1 MSSKPE
7 QKTPR
12 SAPNPDDAVV
22 IDAAS
27 NEKTSLAIARA
38 ATRPTVTAAQT
49 IKQAARPGFD
59 LGLQPIIEALREQT
73 DALAKGD
80 LSRFEAMLATQA
92 HTLDALGH
100 YLARRAMANATEGY
114 LDASET
120 YMRLALR
127 AFAGCRANIETLG
140 TMKNPPALAIVRQT
154 NIGNAVQVNN
164 GQPATGTLRARAFGE
179 ESPNELLEVS
189 SDGERLDTGTQAS
202 AARGDRSLAA
212 VAAINRTT
220 Q

>member
-7 QKTPR
+7 QTTPQ

-73 DALAKGD
+73 DAMAKGD

-100 YLARRAMANATEGY
+100 CLARRAMANATEGY

-164 GQPATGTLRARAFGE
+164 GQPAPAPSRARAFRE
-179 ESPNELLEVS
+179 KSPNELLEQSGFGPRMNAPS
-189 SDGERLDTGTQAS
+189 SGVASVTGGDHAS
-202 AARGDRSLAA
+202 LG
-212 VAAINRTT
+212 
-220 Q
+220 